1 MKKYLL
7 SHKYQLYAGVTLFIL
22 GSLDPMEGS
31 LLIAPASLLIAYARY
46 RTGHKHWPIY
56 TGTALAIVVGV
67 AALWYLSSL
76 GGFGTGS
83 PKHLSYWWGLSI
95 APYPLGWIT
104 LLVLLLLSLKKKP

>member
-1 MKKYLL
+1 MKQFLL
-7 SHKYQLYAGVTLFIL
+7 SPKYHLYTGVTLFIL

-46 RTGHKHWPIY
+46 QTAHKHWTIY
-56 TGTALAIVVGV
+56 AGAALAILVGV
-67 AALWYLSSL
+67 SALWYLSSL

-83 PKHLSYWWGLSI
+83 PKHLSYWWGLTI